1 MNDTPIA
8 EVSAASQAE
17 GGHHRQG
24 EHRPEHE
31 QVAVREV
38 DQLDDAVHQCV
49 AERDQGND
57 RAVRDPD
64 QQHLQDYFVPLHRGL
79 AVGSWSFE
87 VNADSNSAAPSVP
100 PGNGRANLHVRE
112 EASPSSMSYSY
123 ALE

>member
-38 DQLDDAVHQCV
+38 DQLDDAVDERV
-49 AERDQGND
+49 AERDQGDD
-57 RAVRDPD
+57 RAVRDAD
-64 QQHLQDYFVPLHRGL
+64 QQDLQQELQALAGVAARHGGSTLNEKKPGGEYPPAPFPKPL
-79 AVGSWSFE
+79 
-87 VNADSNSAAPSVP
+87 
-100 PGNGRANLHVRE
+100 
-112 EASPSSMSYSY
+112 
-123 ALE
+123 